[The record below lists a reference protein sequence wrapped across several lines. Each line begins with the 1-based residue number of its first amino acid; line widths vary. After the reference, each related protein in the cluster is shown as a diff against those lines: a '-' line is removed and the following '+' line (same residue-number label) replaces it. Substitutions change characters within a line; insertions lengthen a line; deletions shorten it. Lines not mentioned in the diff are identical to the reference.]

1 MATTKKAHTAALM
14 KLAGELPA
22 LIEGL
27 EADIAAVSARMAEL
41 KKAGLVYAS
50 EHWRKDANDEPKY
63 FYLLYPQ
70 QHGEPRRRDYIGC
83 DTAKIAEAR
92 AGIARAKEYD
102 ELAAHLSSLSG
113 RVHYVAGTLQDA
125 RRYLT
130 SKR

>member
-1 MATTKKAHTAALM
+1 MATKKAHTAELM

-70 QHGEPRRRDYIGC
+70 KNGEPRRRDYIGC

-102 ELAAHLSSLSG
+102 ELAARLSSLSG
-113 RVHYVAGTLQDA
+113 RVHHVAGTPQDA

>member
-1 MATTKKAHTAALM
+1 MATKKAHTAELM

-70 QHGEPRRRDYIGC
+70 KHGEPRRRDYIGC
-83 DTAKIAEAR
+83 DAAKIAEAR

-102 ELAAHLSSLSG
+102 ELAARLSSLSG
-113 RVHYVAGTLQDA
+113 RVHHVAGTLQDA